1 MLTMVMSRATRVAY
15 GVALTVSLL
24 PVGASVGGTLSV
36 LAAPSRRT
44 IDGQIAALGGVMIGF
59 VIGAAVGI
67 VLARLLVPRW
77 LRATTIVSVG
87 LALSLVTFAAY
98 RIRSRLPAP
107 EPPRILVPTE
117 TPPEPPAPPGG

>member
-1 MLTMVMSRATRVAY
+1 MLTMGMSRATRVAY
-15 GVALTVSLL
+15 GVALTASLL
-24 PVGASVGGTLSV
+24 PIGATVGGAINV
-36 LAAPSRRT
+36 LGAPSRRSL
-44 IDGQIAALGGVMIGF
+44 DGQIAALGGLMIGL
-59 VIGAAVGI
+59 VLGAAVGI

>member
-1 MLTMVMSRATRVAY
+1 MGMSRATRVAY
-15 GVALTVSLL
+15 GVALTASLL
-24 PVGASVGGTLSV
+24 PIGATVGGAIGV
-36 LAAPSRRT
+36 LGAPSRRSL
-44 IDGQIAALGGVMIGF
+44 DGQIAALGGLMIGL
-59 VIGAAVGI
+59 VLGAAVGI

-107 EPPRILVPTE
+107 EPPRMLVPTE

>member
-1 MLTMVMSRATRVAY
+1 MVMSRATRVAY
-15 GVALTVSLL
+15 GVALTASLL
-24 PVGASVGGTLSV
+24 PIGATVGGAINV
-36 LAAPSRRT
+36 RGAPSRRSL
-44 IDGQIAALGGVMIGF
+44 DGQIAALGGLMIGL
-59 VIGAAVGI
+59 VLGAAVGI

>member
-1 MLTMVMSRATRVAY
+1 MVMSRATRVAY
-15 GVALTVSLL
+15 GVALTASLL
-24 PVGASVGGTLSV
+24 PIGATVGGAINV
-36 LAAPSRRT
+36 LGAPSRRSL
-44 IDGQIAALGGVMIGF
+44 DGQIAALGGLMIGL
-59 VIGAAVGI
+59 VLGAAVGI

-117 TPPEPPAPPGG
+117 TPPEPPAPPDG